1 MGLPPRGGGFA
12 SMPHSSATWQRA
24 LVSGAT
30 ASAASTAVLAVAGRV
45 QNGRAAAPTNA
56 TSHWLWGESATYV
69 DRPTLRH
76 TLVGYAIHHAA
87 SVFWAL
93 FYEQRRRRGETAG
106 KVVADAALVAGL
118 ACLVDY
124 TITPPR
130 FTPGF
135 EKRLSKPA
143 LAAVYAAFGA
153 GLAAATIWRRG

>member
-1 MGLPPRGGGFA
+1 M
-12 SMPHSSATWQRA
+12 HSRSTPLQRA

-45 QNGRAAAPTNA
+45 ENGRAAAPTNA
-56 TSHWLWGESATYV
+56 TSHWLWGEHATHV

-93 FYEQRRRRGETAG
+93 FYERRRRRGESAG
-106 KVVADAALVAGL
+106 RVVTDAAVVAGL

-124 TITPPR
+124 TVTPPR

-143 LAAVYAAFGA
+143 LVAVYAAFGA
-153 GLAAATIWRRG
+153 GLAAAALWRRR